1 MEINQVGKK
10 CLINELAK
18 LKESSKEAVE
28 GLRSFSKFKRYMHV
42 EREAQKDLEELIM
55 RSNDSSKSQLILV
68 CGSVGDGKSHIISY
82 FKHTYPE
89 IMNSFTLHN
98 DATESLEPQKTSM
111 DTLNEVL
118 DNFSDRQIES
128 STEKL
133 ILAINLGTLNNFI
146 DSEYGDR
153 FSKLKDY
160 VHNKKI
166 LETTIENSTYDENSS
181 FQFINFSDY
190 HMFTLTEGKARSE
203 YISQIICKITNKSDE
218 NDFYKIYKEACSECN
233 NCNCCPIKF
242 NYELLSKE
250 YIQEAIIQLLIQSI
264 IKYKIIISTRSLLNF
279 IYELIVPRVNIDV
292 NSPTFKN
299 EISNLNNLKYI
310 KSLMPNII
318 FDHKE
323 MSFIFEALSGLD
335 PLNIRNDKVDEFI
348 IDFNNSTDIINYFDK
363 YINESSNWIDRF
375 RDSSI
380 QEKNED
386 NIRRE
391 MIKLFIRTYYLLGK
405 NEIFDLRDEVYKSY
419 IEYLYFWNKGEKS
432 KLKKLY
438 NEVDDGIVKWNGE
451 AEKEY
456 INIFMGRN
464 QTKYK
469 ISQEISLKADLEDL
483 EHSTEIDL
491 KRFISTLNLGY
502 KNKTVNES
510 YKINIDFA
518 LYELLIRIS
527 KGYRPNKKDKNRF
540 IKFVE
545 FINIIQESGS
555 KNEKLI
561 FTEKNKGKNSKF
573 KLEYDS
579 EFKYYRFVEI

>member
-1 MEINQVGKK
+1 MELNEVGKK

-42 EREAQKDLEELIM
+42 EREAQEDLKDLIM
-55 RSNDSSKSQLILV
+55 RAYESKRSQLILV

-82 FKHTYPE
+82 FKHTYSE
-89 IMNSFTLHN
+89 KMSSFTLHN
-98 DATESLEPQKTSM
+98 DATESLEPEKTSM
-111 DTLNEVL
+111 DTLNEIL
-118 DNFSDRQIES
+118 DNFSDEKIES

-146 DSEYGDR
+146 DSSYGKR

-166 LETTIENSTYDENSS
+166 LEPTIENSNYDSDSS

-190 HMFTLTEGKARSE
+190 HMFTLKDGKAQSE
-203 YISQIICKITNKSDE
+203 YIKKLICKITNKSDE
-218 NDFYKIYKEACSECN
+218 NDFYNTYTEACGECI
-233 NCNCCPIKF
+233 NCDCCPIKF

-250 YIQEAIIQLLIQSI
+250 NIQESIIQLLIQSI
-264 IKYKIIISTRSLLNF
+264 VKYKIIISTRALLNF
-279 IYELIVPRVNIDV
+279 IYELIVPRSNIDF

-299 EISNLNNLKYI
+299 EINNLNNLKYI

-318 FDHKE
+318 FDHRE
-323 MSFIFEALSGLD
+323 MSFIFEALSELD

-348 IDFNNSTDIINYFDK
+348 VDFNNSANIINYFDN
-363 YINESSNWIDRF
+363 YVSESSSWMERF
-375 RDSSI
+375 RDIDI
-380 QEKNED
+380 QKSNQD
-386 NIRRE
+386 NIRLE
-391 MIKLFIRTYYLLGK
+391 LAKLFIRTYYLLGK
-405 NEIFDLRDEVYKSY
+405 NEIFNLKDDVYENY

-438 NEVDDGIVKWNGE
+438 SEVNDGIAKWNGE

-456 INIFMGRN
+456 INILMGRN

-469 ISQEISLKADLEDL
+469 ISQEISLKADLGKL
-483 EHSTEIDL
+483 PNSTETNL
-491 KRFISTLNLGY
+491 KRFISTLKLGY
-502 KNKTVNES
+502 RNSAIDE
-510 YKINIDFA
+510 YYEINIDFA
-518 LYELLIRIS
+518 LYELLVRIS
-527 KGYRPNKKDKNRF
+527 RGYRPNKRDKNRF

-545 FINIIQESGS
+545 FINIIQDIGS
-555 KNEKLI
+555 KNEKLM
-561 FTEKNKGKNSKF
+561 FTEKNKGKNCRY
-573 KLEYDS
+573 KLEYDN

>member
-10 CLINELAK
+10 CLLNELAK

-55 RSNDSSKSQLILV
+55 RSHDSSKSQLILV

-118 DNFSDRQIES
+118 DNFSDRKIEN

-146 DSEYGDR
+146 DSDYGER

-203 YISQIICKITNKSDE
+203 YISEIICKITNKSDE

-264 IKYKIIISTRSLLNF
+264 IRYKIIISTRSLLNF

-375 RDSSI
+375 RDSNI

-405 NEIFDLRDEVYKSY
+405 NEIFDLRDEVYESY

-483 EHSTEIDL
+483 QHSTEIDL

-561 FTEKNKGKNSKF
+561 FTEKNKEKNSKF